1 MKKIN
6 RKYLFGDEFS
16 EKMLKTAES
25 MNFFSNKK
33 LSIKTF
39 DNAVVLPAK
48 SFSYASVPWA
58 KGGVL
63 DCSGGYIE
71 ESASF
76 AMNSNKVNEGVQT
89 RLYGAYPYEHEEIE
103 TYNDNMV
110 LYAGFY
116 IQQWGHFLLECISRL
131 YPIVQNPEK
140 YKDMKIVF
148 LPMMDSD
155 EIDGTYLEL
164 LNLIGIRK
172 EQILL
177 LRKPTRFKKIII
189 PESSIYAGYVYTK
202 EYKSLINRI
211 ISKAMEKPV
220 KIKTHKKIYLSR
232 KNWDSTQD
240 RDIGEDKIENFFN
253 QNGFKSVSLEQYS
266 LVEQIHL
273 LQGADH
279 VASAICTLPHNL
291 IFARDGIN
299 AIFINKMC
307 KYNILQFLVDDMKN
321 LDVIYIDAYST
332 LLLCNSGVGPFLFD
346 VNENLINYA
355 KDNGMKLSKQ
365 EARGKDIIKY
375 LDLCFEKIEDF
386 TDEELFVFR
395 NLYKIMRSRFQLYS
409 NYSKRELMVKKY
421 FHKIMWKLSFGKKKF
436 HLEKYIKYKMK
447 LNKMK
452 EMYYQ

>member
-1 MKKIN
+1 MIGATSGS
-6 RKYLFGDEFS
+6 LPSSG
-16 EKMLKTAES
+16 
-25 MNFFSNKK
+25 
-33 LSIKTF
+33 I
-39 DNAVVLPAK
+39 PAK

-140 YKDMKIVF
+140 YKDMKIIF
-148 LPMMDSD
+148 LPMREND
-155 EIDGTYLEL
+155 EINGTFLEL
-164 LNLIGIRK
+164 LNLIGIRD
-172 EQILL
+172 EQIVI
-177 LRKPTRFKKIII
+177 LREPTRYKKIIV
-189 PESSIYAGYVYTK
+189 PEQSLNMNIFGTK
-202 EYKSLINRI
+202 EYETIINCI
-211 ISKAMEKPV
+211 VEKAIEKPV

-232 KNWDSTQD
+232 KNWSLSIG
-240 RDIGEDKIENFFN
+240 RDIGEEKIEKFFN
-253 QNGFKSVSLEQYS
+253 QNGFKSVSMEQYS
-266 LVEQIHL
+266 LVEQIHI

-291 IFARDGIN
+291 IFARDGIKST
-299 AIFINKMC
+299 IINKMPH
-307 KYNILQFLVDDMKN
+307 YNVSQFQIDEFRN
-321 LDVIYIDAYST
+321 LDATYIDAYSGIFLT
-332 LLLCNSGVGPFLFD
+332 DIGGGPFLFD

-421 FHKIMWKLSFGKKKF
+421 FHKIMWKLSLGKKNF

>member
-253 QNGFKSVSLEQYS
+253 QNGFKSVSMEQYS
-266 LVEQIHL
+266 LVEQIHI
-273 LQGADH
+273 LQGAEH

-291 IFARDGIN
+291 MFARDGIKST
-299 AIFINKMC
+299 IINKEPH
-307 KYNILQFLVDDMKN
+307 YNISQFQIDEFRN
-321 LDVIYIDAYST
+321 LDATYIDAYS
-332 LLLCNSGVGPFLFD
+332 GIFPPDFGGGPFLFD
-346 VNENLINYA
+346 INKNLISYA
-355 KDNGMKLSKQ
+355 KDNGMKLPKR
-365 EARGKDIIKY
+365 EARKDDIIKY
-375 LDLCFEKIEDF
+375 LDLCFEKIDNLS
-386 TDEELFVFR
+386 DRDLYELR
-395 NLYKIMRSRFQLYS
+395 NLYKIMRTRFHF
-409 NYSKRELMVKKY
+409 YSKRELFIKKY
-421 FHKIMWKLSFGKKKF
+421 FYKVLSMIIKGKNKYFYNRYIEYKNRLKEYKKVMF
-436 HLEKYIKYKMK
+436 
-447 LNKMK
+447 
-452 EMYYQ
+452 